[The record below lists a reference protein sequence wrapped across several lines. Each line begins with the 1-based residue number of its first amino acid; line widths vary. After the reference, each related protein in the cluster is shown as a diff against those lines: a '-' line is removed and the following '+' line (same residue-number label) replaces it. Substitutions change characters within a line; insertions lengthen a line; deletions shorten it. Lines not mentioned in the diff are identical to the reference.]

1 MVVDHRQP
9 EDRKNAGIENDAA
22 SEGDTTSDTDSQP
35 QTSSRQDQVDSSLDT
50 AGLERIVKL
59 AASIV
64 APVTVLT
71 ALLFYF
77 GFARTNA
84 LYSWFGIDASTLG
97 FSTQDYLVRSVE
109 AVYVP
114 AGTLIL
120 AILFLLW
127 VHSVVSL
134 RIGAPS
140 RKSGLPISVFVLGF
154 TGLLLFARGVAGVL
168 LPSLSNNDF
177 LITPLCLGLGTLFVA
192 YALHLQRRLRKSHR
206 NSASDQVA
214 LLRGVNSALVILL
227 VLLSIFWMTTN
238 YAKAYGRGFA
248 SQLSQRLDRQP
259 AVAIYSTDRLY
270 LHGTGV
276 VEHELSSM
284 AGIYHYKYT
293 GLRLL
298 IQSRGRYFL
307 LPEDWNRHS
316 DAAIVLPDND
326 KLRFEF
332 MPGSN

>member
-9 EDRKNAGIENDAA
+9 EDRKNAGRENDAVSKA
-22 SEGDTTSDTDSQP
+22 DATSDADSQP
-35 QTSSRQDQVDSSLDT
+35 LVSSGQNVADSSLDT
-50 AGLERIVKL
+50 AALERIVKL
-59 AASIV
+59 TASIV

-114 AGTLIL
+114 AGVLIL
-120 AILFLLW
+120 VVLFLLW
-127 VHSVVSL
+127 AHGVVSL
-134 RIGAPS
+134 RIGSPP
-140 RKSGLPISVFVLGF
+140 RKSWILIPVLILGF
-154 TGLLLFARGVAGVL
+154 TGLLLFGRGVAGIL

-177 LITPLCLGLGTLFVA
+177 LITPLCLGFGTLFVA
-192 YALHLQRRLRKSHR
+192 YALHMQRRLRKPHI
-206 NSASDQVA
+206 NPASDQAA
-214 LLRGVNSALVILL
+214 LLRSVNSALVILL
-227 VLLSIFWMTTN
+227 VLLSVFWMTTN

-248 SQLSQRLDRQP
+248 FQLSQRLDRQP
-259 AVAIYSTDRLY
+259 AVVIYSADRLY
-270 LHGTGV
+270 LNGTGV
-276 VEHELSSM
+276 VEHRISST
-284 AGIYHYKYT
+284 GLYHYKYT

-307 LPEDWNRHS
+307 LPEDWNRES
-316 DAAIVLPDND
+316 DAAIVVPDND
-326 KLRFEF
+326 RVRFEF

>member
-9 EDRKNAGIENDAA
+9 GDRENAGRENDAVTKVDA
-22 SEGDTTSDTDSQP
+22 TSDADSQP
-35 QTSSRQDQVDSSLDT
+35 LASSGQKVSDSSLDP

-59 AASIV
+59 TASIV

-120 AILFLLW
+120 VILLLLW
-127 VHSVVSL
+127 AHSVVSL
-134 RIGAPS
+134 WIGNRP
-140 RKSGLPISVFVLGF
+140 RKSWLLVLVSILGF
-154 TGLLLFARGVAGVL
+154 TGLLLFGRGIAGIL
-168 LPSLSNNDF
+168 SPSLSNNDF
-177 LITPLCLGLGTLFVA
+177 LMTPLCLGLGTLLVA
-192 YALHLQRRLRKSHR
+192 YSLHLQRPLRKSHK
-206 NSASDQVA
+206 NPATDQAA
-214 LLRGVNSALVILL
+214 LLRGVNSALVLLL

-276 VEHELSSM
+276 VEHKLSST
-284 AGIYHYKYT
+284 AGLYHYRYT

-307 LPEDWNRHS
+307 LPEDWNSQS
-316 DAAIVLPDND
+316 DVAIVLPDND
-326 KLRFEF
+326 TLRFEF
-332 MPGSN
+332 MPGSS

>member
-9 EDRKNAGIENDAA
+9 GDRKNAGRENDAA
-22 SEGDTTSDTDSQP
+22 SEGDTTSDADSQP
-35 QTSSRQDQVDSSLDT
+35 LVSSGQDIAESSLDT

-59 AASIV
+59 TASIV

-120 AILFLLW
+120 VILFLLW
-127 VHSVVSL
+127 AHSVVSL
-134 RIGAPS
+134 RIGDRP
-140 RKSGLPISVFVLGF
+140 RKPWLFILVFILGF
-154 TGLLLFARGVAGVL
+154 TGLLLFGRGIAGIL

-177 LITPLCLGLGTLFVA
+177 LITPLCLGLGTLLVA
-192 YALHLQRRLRKSHR
+192 YALHVQRRLQKPHR
-206 NSASDQVA
+206 NPASDQAA
-214 LLRGVNSALVILL
+214 LSKGVNSALVILL
-227 VLLSIFWMTTN
+227 VLLSVFWMTTN

-248 SQLSQRLDRQP
+248 FQLSQ
-259 AVAIYSTDRLY
+259 
-270 LHGTGV
+270 
-276 VEHELSSM
+276 
-284 AGIYHYKYT
+284 
-293 GLRLL
+293 
-298 IQSRGRYFL
+298 
-307 LPEDWNRHS
+307 
-316 DAAIVLPDND
+316 
-326 KLRFEF
+326 
-332 MPGSN
+332 

>member
-1 MVVDHRQP
+1 MIADHRQP
-9 EDRKNAGIENDAA
+9 GDRENAGRENDAA
-22 SEGDTTSDTDSQP
+22 TKADATSDADSQP
-35 QTSSRQDQVDSSLDT
+35 LASSGQEVADSSLDT

-59 AASIV
+59 TASIV

-120 AILFLLW
+120 VILFLLW
-127 VHSVVSL
+127 AHGVVSL
-134 RIGAPS
+134 RIGDRPRRS
-140 RKSGLPISVFVLGF
+140 WVLVQVFILGF
-154 TGLLLFARGVAGVL
+154 IGLLLFGRGIAGIL

-192 YALHLQRRLRKSHR
+192 YALHLQRRLRKPHR
-206 NSASDQVA
+206 NLASDQA
-214 LLRGVNSALVILL
+214 DLLRGVNSALVILL
-227 VLLSIFWMTTN
+227 VLLSIFWMTAN

-276 VEHELSSM
+276 VEHRLSST
-284 AGIYHYKYT
+284 AGVYHYKYT

-307 LPEDWNRHS
+307 LPEDWARES

-326 KLRFEF
+326 RLRFEF
-332 MPGSN
+332 MSGSN